1 MNKFFFILIINEISV
16 FCMIYFKLG
25 QKIWGLII
33 FVFICLFYVIYF
45 YYERYQEKIELSNVN
60 PFDVVLGLICLIFLL
75 YEFPILIQ
83 QSKMIMMGL
92 TLSQYYNILSFNKF
106 IERTDNKNE
115 TKSIKEIP
123 LMKTLPTITL
133 LKGLTNIFKFII
145 SIRQDSLL
153 YQTYTNFINEEIEM
167 ISSV

>member
-92 TLSQYYNILSFNKF
+92 TLSQYYNILSFNKY
-106 IERTDNKNE
+106 IERADNKNE

-123 LMKTLPTITL
+123 LMKTLPKITL
-133 LKGLTNIFKFII
+133 LNGLTNIFKFII

-153 YQTYTNFINEEIEM
+153 YQTYSNFNNEEIEM